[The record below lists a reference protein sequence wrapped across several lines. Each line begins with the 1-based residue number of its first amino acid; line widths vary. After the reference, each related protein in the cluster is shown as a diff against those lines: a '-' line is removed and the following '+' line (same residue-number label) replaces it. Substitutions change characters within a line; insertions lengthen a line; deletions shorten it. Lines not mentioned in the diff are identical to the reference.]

1 MSDYAKYIIV
11 EIEVEGKDNVET
23 AILFE
28 NFIEHKIVAKPYKKV
43 LSAGFFA
50 EVVENQ
56 DVDVAVF
63 GMSTSL
69 QLGTRMV
76 DPLVI
81 KRILQGKI

>member
-1 MSDYAKYIIV
+1 MEYAKYIII
-11 EIEVEGKDNVET
+11 EKEVEGKDNVET

-28 NFIEHKIVAKPYKKV
+28 NFIEHKTMAKCHKKV
-43 LSAGFFA
+43 LSAGFFS

-63 GMSTSL
+63 GFSTSL